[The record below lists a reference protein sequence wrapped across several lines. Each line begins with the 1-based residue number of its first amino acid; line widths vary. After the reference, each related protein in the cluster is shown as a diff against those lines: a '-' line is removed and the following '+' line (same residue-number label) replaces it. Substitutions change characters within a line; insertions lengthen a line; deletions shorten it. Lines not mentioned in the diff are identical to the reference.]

1 MTLEEVDAGLLVQMN
16 AAVARRRI
24 DLCDAAAAAG
34 LRSTNSAIL
43 MSYFR
48 PCPFPGLLKL
58 EKVDAEAQRLSPS
71 RAPAKGPLSE
81 TEN

>member
-1 MTLEEVDAGLLVQMN
+1 MALKEVGAGLIVQMS
-16 AAVARRRI
+16 AAVALRRI
-24 DLCDAAAAAG
+24 NLCDAVAAAG
-34 LRSTNSAIL
+34 LRPTDSAIL

-48 PCPFPGLLKL
+48 PWPFPGVLKL
-58 EKVDAEAQRLSPS
+58 EKADTEAQRLSPS

>member
-1 MTLEEVDAGLLVQMN
+1 MALKEVGAGLIVQMS
-16 AAVARRRI
+16 AAVALRRI
-24 DLCDAAAAAG
+24 NLCDAVAAAG
-34 LRSTNSAIL
+34 LRPTDSAIL

-71 RAPAKGPLSE
+71 MAPAKGPLSE
-81 TEN
+81 MEN